1 MDEHS
6 SEKLNNYE
14 NQPKNLLIIKK
25 IDLEEEKKK
34 RKSMNQ
40 NKLKIFLRE
49 LKLINFFILKKNSN
63 VEFKIKNYLKIF
75 VIYSRNDCTTT
86 MKSFIND
93 CC

>member
-49 LKLINFFILKKNSN
+49 LKLINFFIFKKNSN